1 LKGNGRGVGGVLFAV
16 IKNAV
21 SLVKFFGRDIIRV
34 RERLRRDRYARPE
47 RVLGIRTYYL
57 PLQSSSTSRATRNL
71 RRRTSKSGRFSFVFS
86 RNIPQNERG
95 FLSLGSS
102 ATIYHLLSSSDT
114 DAKED
119 ISQAFLEDAG
129 ASTLIIT
136 GFAGVCQRL

>member
-1 LKGNGRGVGGVLFAV
+1 MT
-16 IKNAV
+16 KNAAN
-21 SLVKFFGRDIIRV
+21 LVKSFGHGIIRV

-47 RVLGIRTYYL
+47 LLLGIRTYNL
-57 PLQSSSTSRATRNL
+57 PLQSSSMIRATRNL
-71 RRRTSKSGRFSFVFS
+71 RRRATKSGRLSFVFS
-86 RNIPQNERG
+86 INIPQNERG

-129 ASTLIIT
+129 ASALIIT
-136 GFAGVCQRL
+136 GFAGVFQCL

>member
-1 LKGNGRGVGGVLFAV
+1 V
-16 IKNAV
+16 V
-21 SLVKFFGRDIIRV
+21 SLVKFSWHGIIRV

-47 RVLGIRTYYL
+47 VLLGIRTYNL

-71 RRRTSKSGRFSFVFS
+71 RRRITRSGRFSFVFS

-129 ASTLIIT
+129 ASALIIT
-136 GFAGVCQRL
+136 GFAGVFQCL